1 MGLGRVPGRGRTPT
15 SLVGDGRVRLS
26 NQHAQ
31 TRDPIGYDLDIHL
44 NSRSLEDENRKNS
57 SSFLL

>member
-1 MGLGRVPGRGRTPT
+1 
-15 SLVGDGRVRLS
+15 LS
-26 NQHAQ
+26 NQHAR